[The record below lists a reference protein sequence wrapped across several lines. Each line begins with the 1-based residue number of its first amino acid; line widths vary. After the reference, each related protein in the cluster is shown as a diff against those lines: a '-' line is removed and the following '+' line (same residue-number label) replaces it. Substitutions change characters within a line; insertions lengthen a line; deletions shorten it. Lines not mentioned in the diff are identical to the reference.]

1 MADAIGKENGKFI
14 EDSDIDHLNVSQLK
28 DYLRRHHQYITGKK
42 KDLILRA
49 KGVGKLEKNDLEPEQ
64 RETDEQRKTQK
75 LVTPLGEKLPHPS
88 TLKTWS
94 KDLSDVPEFKVS
106 DIYNYF
112 VLKMGCKKQLKAKV
126 YYADRHVYGIMYS
139 GISDGCEHCFVRC
152 KVMPSF
158 PTANKKDNPDHEVWL
173 CLSKVTGQVNSA
185 ECDCTA
191 G

>member
-75 LVTPLGEKLPHPS
+75 LVTPLGEKLSHPS

-94 KDLSDVPEFKVS
+94 KDLFDVPEFKDS

-112 VLKMGCKKQLKAKV
+112 AESQSVLC
-126 YYADRHVYGIMYS
+126 
-139 GISDGCEHCFVRC
+139 
-152 KVMPSF
+152 
-158 PTANKKDNPDHEVWL
+158 
-173 CLSKVTGQVNSA
+173 
-185 ECDCTA
+185 
-191 G
+191 